1 MGKKIITFGD
11 VENKKLKF
19 CQHKNLISIYNVNIE
34 FLTKFLTRFVWV
46 KMVLN
51 ILLSTKMIMKSLP
64 LCVIF
69 PKMSL
74 YRKYFDETKICIY
87 LIKNDELLE
96 IYNDVW
102 DSQEWY

>member
-1 MGKKIITFGD
+1 
-11 VENKKLKF
+11 
-19 CQHKNLISIYNVNIE
+19 
-34 FLTKFLTRFVWV
+34 
-46 KMVLN
+46 
-51 ILLSTKMIMKSLP
+51 MIMKSLP

-87 LIKNDELLE
+87 LIKNNELLE